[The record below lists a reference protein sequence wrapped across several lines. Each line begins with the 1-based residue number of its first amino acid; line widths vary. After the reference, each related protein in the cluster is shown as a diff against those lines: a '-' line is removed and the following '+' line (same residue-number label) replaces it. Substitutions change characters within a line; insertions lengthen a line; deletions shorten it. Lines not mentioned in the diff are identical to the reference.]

1 MKSPLKKIREK
12 MGWTKKNLADLLQN
26 RSSVIG
32 KIEEGKMRIPDK
44 FYAPL
49 RTLGVDPFQLAVEQ
63 EDFIEWRRKF
73 HSCLRWGIVPPD
85 IG

>member
-12 MGWTKKNLADLLQN
+12 MGWTKKNLADLLRN

-49 RTLGVDPFQLAVEQ
+49 RTLGVDPFKLAVEQ

-73 HSCLRWGIVPPD
+73 YSDLRWGLSPSTI
-85 IG
+85 